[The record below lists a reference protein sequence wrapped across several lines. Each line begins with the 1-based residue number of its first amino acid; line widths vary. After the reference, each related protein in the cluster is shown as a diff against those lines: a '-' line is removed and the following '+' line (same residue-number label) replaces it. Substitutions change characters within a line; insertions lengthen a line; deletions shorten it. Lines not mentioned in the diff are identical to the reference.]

1 LPNYALIFIFVA
13 KAAETLDNKF
23 YNLLKIYPSN
33 TLICCFAY
41 THVFMVYF
49 VFFLHLLF
57 TINNQLI
64 RNNINSSKSYWSTAS
79 TNNECY
85 FKSHIFI

>member
-1 LPNYALIFIFVA
+1 LILTFVTIP
-13 KAAETLDNKF
+13 AETLNNKF
-23 YNLLKIYPSN
+23 YKTKNLFSN

-57 TINNQLI
+57 TINNQVI
-64 RNNINSSKSYWSTAS
+64 RNNINY
-79 TNNECY
+79 
-85 FKSHIFI
+85 

>member
-1 LPNYALIFIFVA
+1 LPSYALIFIIFVA
-13 KAAETLDNKF
+13 KAAKTLDNKF
-23 YNLLKIYPSN
+23 YKTKNLFSN

-57 TINNQLI
+57 TINNQVI
-64 RNNINSSKSYWSTAS
+64 RNNINY
-79 TNNECY
+79 
-85 FKSHIFI
+85 